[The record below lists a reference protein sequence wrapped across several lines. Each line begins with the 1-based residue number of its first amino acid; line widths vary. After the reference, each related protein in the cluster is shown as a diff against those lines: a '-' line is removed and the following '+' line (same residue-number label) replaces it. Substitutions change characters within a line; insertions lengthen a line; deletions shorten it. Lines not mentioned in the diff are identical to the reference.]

1 MKKTLAILL
10 SLALC
15 TALAACGGNNSSS
28 APAPAGNSAPAA
40 ASGTP
45 GAPDTPAAPVTLK
58 IGASPAPHAEI
69 LGHAAELLKEQGIEL
84 DIVQFDDY
92 VIPNTALDEGSLDA
106 NYFQH
111 LPYLTNF
118 NAERSLTLTS
128 AGAIHYEP
136 LGVYA
141 GKSNDL
147 VNVPEGAV
155 IGIPDDATNGGR
167 ALLLLQAQG
176 VLTLKDG
183 IDLDTFRS
191 AESINFTEYDGIAEN
206 PHNVR
211 IEALTAANLPAALPD
226 LDFAVINGNY
236 ALPAG
241 IANLQLAAED
251 ASGEA
256 AQVFANVVAVR
267 AGDEDRPEI
276 RALIEVLKS
285 DGMKAWITEQYQ
297 GSVLPAE

>member
-10 SLALC
+10 ALALC
-15 TALAACGGNNSSS
+15 AALAACGSGAPSS
-28 APAPAGNSAPAA
+28 APSSAAQSAPAD
-40 ASGTP
+40 SGTGSQAA
-45 GAPDTPAAPVTLK
+45 GAVTLK

-69 LGHAAELLKEQGIEL
+69 LGHAAELLKEKGIEL
-84 DIVQFDDY
+84 EIVQFDDY

-118 NAERSLTLTS
+118 NAERGLTLVS

-147 VNVPEGAV
+147 LNVPDGAV

-167 ALLLLQAQG
+167 ALLLLQEQG
-176 VLTLKDG
+176 VLKLKDG
-183 IDLDTFRS
+183 IDLDTFRN

-206 PHNVR
+206 PHNVK
-211 IEALTAANLPAALPD
+211 IEALTAANLPASLPD

-241 IANLQLAAED
+241 LGNLQLAAED

-267 AGDEDRPEI
+267 EGDESRPEI
-276 RALIEVLKS
+276 QTLIEVLKS
-285 DGMKAWITEQYQ
+285 DEMKDWITENYQ

>member
-10 SLALC
+10 ALALC
-15 TALAACGGNNSSS
+15 AALSACGSGAPSS
-28 APAPAGNSAPAA
+28 APAPAAQSAPAEA
-40 ASGTP
+40 
-45 GAPDTPAAPVTLK
+45 VTLK

-84 DIVQFDDY
+84 EIVQFDDY

-118 NAERSLTLTS
+118 NAERGLTLVS

-147 VNVPEGAV
+147 VNVPDGAV

-167 ALLLLQAQG
+167 ALLLLQEQG
-176 VLTLKDG
+176 VLKLKDG
-183 IDLDTFRS
+183 IDLDTFRN

-206 PHNVR
+206 PHNVK
-211 IEALTAANLPAALPD
+211 IEALTAANLPASLPD
-226 LDFAVINGNY
+226 LNFAVINGNY

-241 IANLQLAAED
+241 IANLQLANED

-267 AGDEDRPEI
+267 AGDENRPEI
-276 RALIEVLKS
+276 KALVEVLKS
-285 DGMKAWITEQYQ
+285 DEMKAWITEQYQ

>member
-1 MKKTLAILL
+1 MKEKE
-10 SLALC
+10 
-15 TALAACGGNNSSS
+15 
-28 APAPAGNSAPAA
+28 A
-40 ASGTP
+40 ASTG
-45 GAPDTPAAPVTLK
+45 GEDAGEIEALIAQRAQAKADK
-58 IGASPAPHAEI
+58 NWAEADRI
-69 LGHAAELLKEQGIEL
+69 RDELKEKGIEL
-84 DIVQFDDY
+84 EIVQFDDY

-118 NAERSLTLTS
+118 NAERGLTLVS

-147 VNVPEGAV
+147 LNVPDGAV

-167 ALLLLQAQG
+167 ALLLLQEQG
-176 VLTLKDG
+176 VLKLKDG
-183 IDLDTFRS
+183 IDLDTFRN

-206 PHNVR
+206 PHNVK
-211 IEALTAANLPAALPD
+211 IEALTAANLPASLPD

-241 IANLQLAAED
+241 LGNLQLAAED

-267 AGDEDRPEI
+267 EGDESRPEI
-276 RALIEVLKS
+276 QTLIEVLKS
-285 DGMKAWITEQYQ
+285 DEMKDWITENYQ